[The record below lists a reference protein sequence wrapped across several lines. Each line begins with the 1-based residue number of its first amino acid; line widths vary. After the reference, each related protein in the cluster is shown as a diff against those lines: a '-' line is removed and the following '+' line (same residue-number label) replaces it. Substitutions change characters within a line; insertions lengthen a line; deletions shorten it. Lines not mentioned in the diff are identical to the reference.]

1 MLRQNLAVP
10 RGFKLMNTEQ
20 LQALRDK
27 FTLLAADGS
36 FELYKTSK
44 KYDGAPRREQHGFP
58 PQEQLTT

>member
-1 MLRQNLAVP
+1 
-10 RGFKLMNTEQ
+10 MNTEQ